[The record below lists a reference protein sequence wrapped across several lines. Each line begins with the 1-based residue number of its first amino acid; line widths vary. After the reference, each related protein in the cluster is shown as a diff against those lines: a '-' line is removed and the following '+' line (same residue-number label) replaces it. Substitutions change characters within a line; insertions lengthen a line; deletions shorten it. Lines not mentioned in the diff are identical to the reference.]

1 MYVKTGTPN
10 FLFNSLKQTQEFF
23 AFGVDSNTDHRVKS
37 PSDNSKVRQSL
48 SNIL

>member
-1 MYVKTGTPN
+1 MKTGTPN
-10 FLFNSLKQTQEFF
+10 FLFNSLEQTQEFF
-23 AFGVDSNTDHRVKS
+23 ATGVDSSTDYHVKS